1 VVLLAPNARLWIS
14 ELLTVVDA
22 VGDTSAALSVDS
34 AHILLQAGV
43 CDTARAFGNG
53 TVVVGALGPG
63 SCEGGESEDDGGD
76 GELHF
81 CGRVGWL
88 VIWEVSVIVFMLRDY

>member
-1 VVLLAPNARLWIS
+1 MIS
-14 ELLTVVDA
+14 GLLTVVDA

-43 CDTARAFGNG
+43 CDTACAFGNG
-53 TVVVGALGPG
+53 TVVVGTLRPS
-63 SCEGGESEDDGGD
+63 SCEGRESEDSGGD

-81 CGRVGWL
+81 CG
-88 VIWEVSVIVFMLRDY
+88 